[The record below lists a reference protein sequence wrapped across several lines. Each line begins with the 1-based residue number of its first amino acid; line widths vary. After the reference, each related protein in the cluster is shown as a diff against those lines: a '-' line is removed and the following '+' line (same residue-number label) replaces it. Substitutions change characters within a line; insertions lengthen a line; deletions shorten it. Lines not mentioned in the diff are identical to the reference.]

1 MNKNK
6 IRNLIY
12 LVFTVLVVL
21 NVLVNA
27 PNLNPMYFEGAVF
40 WCFLITVYL
49 GVYAVF
55 RYGEI
60 IPISYGGIRRY
71 SVEFTGG
78 TPKKLFTVIAVPWV
92 LLILVSLL
100 SSPIFGSKA
109 YRDQLGDPEVRTFSS
124 DIQVMDQNQLPI
136 VDKAL
141 AANLADKKLGERPSL
156 GSQVY
161 LGEPTKQLVNGKLVW
176 VVPLHHS
183 GLFKWFTNMSGT
195 PGYVV
200 VSATNINDVEY
211 VEDYKI
217 KYQPNSYLL
226 DDLQRHL
233 RLNGALFDGI
243 IDYSFE
249 LDESGQ
255 PYWIVTSYKNTRG
268 FALPEAKGIYAVN
281 ASTGDVQYY
290 SIDEVP
296 DWVDRVQPE
305 DFIVNQINNKG
316 EYVHGIF
323 NFSDKDKYRTS
334 EGEAII
340 YNNGD
345 CYLFTGLTSIGQ
357 DESAIGFMMVDMVT
371 KEPILYQMNGATE
384 KSAQQSAQGKVQYQG
399 YKADFPIILNVDG
412 IPTYFMPLKDSAGLI
427 KQYAFVSVPNYS
439 SVGVGETVQDA
450 LRDYS
455 NVLSQSGSSSIGSA
469 TGELVSAEGNVLR
482 ISSHVEE
489 GITVYSI
496 LLDSDQNRIFTASA
510 SLSAELPITAA
521 GDRVRVEYRENGSYV
536 NGLES
541 FDNLAFT
548 QGESAAPTEPESTE
562 SAEEPA
568 EEPAEVPA
576 EETAPTEPETPAAEE
591 PAA

>member
-176 VVPLHHS
+176 VAPLHHS

-200 VSATNINDVEY
+200 VSATNTNDVEY

-243 IDYSFE
+243 TDYSFE

-255 PYWIVTSYKNTRG
+255 PYWIATSYKNTRG

-281 ASTGDVQYY
+281 ASTGDVQ
-290 SIDEVP
+290 
-296 DWVDRVQPE
+296 
-305 DFIVNQINNKG
+305 
-316 EYVHGIF
+316 
-323 NFSDKDKYRTS
+323 
-334 EGEAII
+334 
-340 YNNGD
+340 
-345 CYLFTGLTSIGQ
+345 
-357 DESAIGFMMVDMVT
+357 
-371 KEPILYQMNGATE
+371 
-384 KSAQQSAQGKVQYQG
+384 
-399 YKADFPIILNVDG
+399 
-412 IPTYFMPLKDSAGLI
+412 
-427 KQYAFVSVPNYS
+427 
-439 SVGVGETVQDA
+439 
-450 LRDYS
+450 
-455 NVLSQSGSSSIGSA
+455 
-469 TGELVSAEGNVLR
+469 
-482 ISSHVEE
+482 
-489 GITVYSI
+489 
-496 LLDSDQNRIFTASA
+496 
-510 SLSAELPITAA
+510 
-521 GDRVRVEYRENGSYV
+521 
-536 NGLES
+536 
-541 FDNLAFT
+541 
-548 QGESAAPTEPESTE
+548 
-562 SAEEPA
+562 
-568 EEPAEVPA
+568 
-576 EETAPTEPETPAAEE
+576 
-591 PAA
+591 

>member
-1 MNKNK
+1 MW
-6 IRNLIY
+6 IRHWQP
-12 LVFTVLVVL
+12 T
-21 NVLVNA
+21 
-27 PNLNPMYFEGAVF
+27 
-40 WCFLITVYL
+40 W
-49 GVYAVF
+49 
-55 RYGEI
+55 R
-60 IPISYGGIRRY
+60 IR
-71 SVEFTGG
+71 SW
-78 TPKKLFTVIAVPWV
+78 A
-92 LLILVSLL
+92 
-100 SSPIFGSKA
+100 
-109 YRDQLGDPEVRTFSS
+109 
-124 DIQVMDQNQLPI
+124 
-136 VDKAL
+136 
-141 AANLADKKLGERPSL
+141 ERPSL

-200 VSATNINDVEY
+200 VSATNTNDVEY

-243 IDYSFE
+243 TDYSFE

-357 DESAIGFMMVDMVT
+357 DE
-371 KEPILYQMNGATE
+371 ECP
-384 KSAQQSAQGKVQYQG
+384 
-399 YKADFPIILNVDG
+399 
-412 IPTYFMPLKDSAGLI
+412 
-427 KQYAFVSVPNYS
+427 
-439 SVGVGETVQDA
+439 
-450 LRDYS
+450 
-455 NVLSQSGSSSIGSA
+455 
-469 TGELVSAEGNVLR
+469 
-482 ISSHVEE
+482 
-489 GITVYSI
+489 
-496 LLDSDQNRIFTASA
+496 SA
-510 SLSAELPITAA
+510 S
-521 GDRVRVEYRENGSYV
+521 
-536 NGLES
+536 
-541 FDNLAFT
+541 
-548 QGESAAPTEPESTE
+548 
-562 SAEEPA
+562 
-568 EEPAEVPA
+568 
-576 EETAPTEPETPAAEE
+576 
-591 PAA
+591 

>member
-124 DIQVMDQNQLPI
+124 DIQVMDQSQLPI

-243 IDYSFE
+243 TDYSFE

-323 NFSDKDKYRTS
+323 N
-334 EGEAII
+334 
-340 YNNGD
+340 
-345 CYLFTGLTSIGQ
+345 
-357 DESAIGFMMVDMVT
+357 
-371 KEPILYQMNGATE
+371 QMNGATE

-427 KQYAFVSVPNYS
+427 KQYAFVSVTNYS

-548 QGESAAPTEPESTE
+548 QGEATAPTEPESTE

-576 EETAPTEPETPAAEE
+576 EETMPTEPETPAAEE

>member
-1 MNKNK
+1 MNKK
-6 IRNLIY
+6 KLRNLIF
-12 LVFTVLVVL
+12 LGITVLAVL

-27 PNLNPMYFEGAVF
+27 PNLNPLYFDGAVF
-40 WCFLITVYL
+40 WSFLLTVYL

-60 IPISYGGIRRY
+60 VPVGGYGGVRRI
-71 SVEFTGG
+71 SVEFAGG
-78 TPKKLFTVIAVPWV
+78 APKKLFAVIALPWV
-92 LLILVSLL
+92 LILLVSVL
-100 SSPIFGSKA
+100 STPLFGSKA
-109 YRDQLGDPEVRTFSS
+109 YRDQLGDPEVRTFSN
-124 DIQVMDQNQLPI
+124 DIQVMDQTQLPI
-136 VDKAL
+136 VDRNL

-156 GSQVY
+156 GSQVF

-200 VSATNINDVEY
+200 VSATNTNDVEY

-243 IDYSFE
+243 TDYSFE
-249 LDESGQ
+249 LDETGQ
-255 PYWIVTSYKNTRG
+255 PYWIVTSYKYTRG

-281 ASTGDVQYY
+281 ATTGEVQYY

-305 DFIVNQINNKG
+305 DFIVSQINNKG
-316 EYVHGIF
+316 EYVHGVF

-334 EGEAII
+334 QGEAII

-384 KSAQQSAQGKVQYQG
+384 KSAQESAEGKVQYQG

-412 IPTYFMPLKDSAGLI
+412 IATYFMPLKDSAGLI
-427 KQYAFVSVPNYS
+427 KQYAFVSVANYS
-439 SVGVGETVQDA
+439 SVGVGETVADA
-450 LRDYS
+450 LRDYA
-455 NVLSQSGSSSIGSA
+455 NVLSQSGSSSISTT
-469 TGELVSAEGNVLR
+469 TGDLAQAEGQVLR
-482 ISSHVEE
+482 ISSHVED
-489 GITVYSI
+489 GTTVYSI
-496 LLDSDQNRIFTASA
+496 LLDSQQNRIFTAVS

-521 GDRVRVEYRENGSYV
+521 GDRVHVEYREDGGFVCS
-536 NGLES
+536 LES
-541 FDNLAFT
+541 FDNLMFT
-548 QGESAAPTEPESTE
+548 QGAEAP
-562 SAEEPA
+562 AQPA
-568 EEPAEVPA
+568 V
-576 EETAPTEPETPAAEE
+576 EPETDTQPEQSGGEEVSQPEQPTEE